1 MAVEGTLDLFK
12 LPEILQVISQQRKT
26 GILTVQGQ
34 QDIVAISF
42 LNGRIVAAD
51 ALNQTLEEG
60 LSQVLLKEGM
70 VRASDLARAASEH
83 QSAGGRLIDLLVERR
98 YIERSQLLEALRLQ
112 TFRLLEQLLRWSQGD
127 FKFYSGDEVS
137 YEEGF
142 EAIPVE
148 ELLIQAAQ
156 NAPPEP
162 ARATAPA
169 AAVRPAPAPTPA
181 VRAAAGWTATSPV
194 EAAPAPRRPVAVPKP
209 TPAPAAT
216 PPPPM
221 DAELHSPFRKMT
233 VEPRAVASP
242 AKGWVG
248 WLLAIL
254 LATLTVSVLLRAPHA
269 LMLPFPWQER
279 ERQALGRDQ
288 RAALYLKI
296 DHAAKTWFLLKGSF
310 PDRLEDLVAAEL
322 LAPGDLEDAEGHRLL
337 YSAAEESYTLEPLD
351 RGRPV
356 KGAGATE
363 AITGNFLLDPEFLNV
378 PPQPS
383 VQPLVLLD

>member
-1 MAVEGTLDLFK
+1 
-12 LPEILQVISQQRKT
+12 
-26 GILTVQGQ
+26 
-34 QDIVAISF
+34 
-42 LNGRIVAAD
+42 
-51 ALNQTLEEG
+51 
-60 LSQVLLKEGM
+60 

-98 YIERSQLLEALRLQ
+98 YIERLQLLEALRLQ
-112 TFRLLEQLLRWSQGD
+112 TIRLLEQLLRWSQGD

-142 EAIPVE
+142 VAIPVE
-148 ELLIQAAQ
+148 ELLIHAAQ

-162 ARATAPA
+162 ARAVAPA
-169 AAVRPAPAPTPA
+169 PAGRPAPAPAPA
-181 VRAAAGWTATSPV
+181 ARSAAGWTPTSAA
-194 EAAPAPRRPVAVPKP
+194 ESAPAPPRPVAVPKP
-209 TPAPAAT
+209 APAMVA
-216 PPPPM
+216 PPPQAV
-221 DAELHSPFRKMT
+221 DAELHNRFRKMT
-233 VEPRAVASP
+233 VEPRAVASR

-248 WLLAIL
+248 WVLAVV
-254 LATLTVSVLLRAPHA
+254 LAALTVSALLRTPHA
-269 LMLPFPWQER
+269 FMLPFPWQER

-322 LAPGDLEDAEGHRLL
+322 LSPGDLEDAEGHRLL
-337 YSAAEESYTLEPLD
+337 YSAGEESYTLEPLE

-356 KGAGATE
+356 AGAGTTE

-378 PPQPS
+378 PPEPA
-383 VQPLVLLD
+383 VQPLFLLD